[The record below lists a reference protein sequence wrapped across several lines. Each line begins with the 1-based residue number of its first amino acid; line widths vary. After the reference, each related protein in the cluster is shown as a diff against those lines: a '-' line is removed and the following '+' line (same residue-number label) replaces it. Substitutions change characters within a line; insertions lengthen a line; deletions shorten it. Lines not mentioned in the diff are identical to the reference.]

1 MLAVGG
7 LIVATTWP
15 ENFGEQKDAS
25 PASAI
30 AGGSSSAAA
39 SAGSSSASS
48 PKRTFAGQ
56 LQHAASAIAADPK
69 IALLGAMQALFEGTG
84 FFVSFWRSVS
94 WGFSL
99 RRKKKS
105 FEMDKKKKTHLF
117 PFLSSF
123 LSLNSPPLFFDP
135 PLAGAMYTFVFL
147 WTPALSPRGDEKVPH
162 GFVFALFMV
171 SSMAGSAFAGKLLTS
186 SSAGAGKSR
195 IRPERYMQAVFAAAA
210 VALAVPALFH
220 TARAEPVKSVRSSL
234 SSAPAQRGIS
244 LQGKVQLLAFC
255 AFEALVGVFWP
266 SMMKMRSAYVPEESR
281 ATIINFF
288 RIPLNAFVCA
298 ILYNVSAY
306 PLSVMFG
313 MCSLFL
319 ATAAV
324 CQRKLDSIVCAE
336 AAAAG
341 GAGGLNS
348 HASRSSPGPATRLS
362 TATATVAM
370 AGIGSKGGNAPQHLN
385 ASPARRV

>member
-69 IALLGAMQALFEGTG
+69 IALLGAMQALFEGTV

-105 FEMDKKKKTHLF
+105 SEMEKKKN
-117 PFLSSF
+117 PPLSLSFF
-123 LSLNSPPLFFDP
+123 LSLSQLSPLFFDP